1 MVIVSEP
8 NCEYVISLRAY
19 NDVGDGR
26 PIYETI
32 RTREEEETPEASTP
46 LVPPVGLNAIV
57 LSSSTVVLTWIDS
70 SLFSV
75 FMVEFCR
82 PGSLL
87 LDICRHV
94 DLKKDKIG

>member
-1 MVIVSEP
+1 MIKKYNIYQLFLSFSEA
-8 NCEYVISLRAY
+8 NSEYVISLRAY

-32 RTREEEETPEASTP
+32 RTREEEETPEPATP

-70 SLFSV
+70 SLP
-75 FMVEFCR
+75 R
-82 PGSLL
+82 
-87 LDICRHV
+87 
-94 DLKKDKIG
+94 